1 MQCVAHNTRNYTG
14 SGYDPSSDSDSDAD
28 ADADS

>member
-14 SGYDPSSDSDSDAD
+14 SGYDHSSDSDSDAD
-28 ADADS
+28 AGADS

>member
-14 SGYDPSSDSDSDAD
+14 SGYDPNSDSDAD
-28 ADADS
+28 ADAGADS

>member
-14 SGYDPSSDSDSDAD
+14 SGYDPDSDAD
-28 ADADS
+28 AGAGADS